1 MQNID
6 VRFVFCLNV
15 MKLKLS
21 ANAPLC
27 RVQLICLFIITLPI
41 CSYSQTKPAEP
52 LPQSAVQEFDNS
64 IMRSLAKSRTP
75 GQTEIM
81 LGLTHSIHYGDVG
94 VPAALLL
101 GGFIANNQQMR
112 QNSLYVASSTALS
125 YALTLVIKHFVK
137 RPRPF
142 VRDTTFVAVYKAGS
156 TSFPSGHTSTSF
168 ATVTALSIAY
178 PKWYVIA
185 PAYLWAGS
193 VSYSRMYLGE
203 HFPSDV
209 AAGLAIGV
217 GSAITLSSMKH

>member
-1 MQNID
+1 MLKIFSTIAVILNL
-6 VRFVFCLNV
+6 VFNNGYC
-15 MKLKLS
+15 
-21 ANAPLC
+21 
-27 RVQLICLFIITLPI
+27 
-41 CSYSQTKPAEP
+41 QTKPAEP
-52 LPQSAVQEFDNS
+52 LPKSAVQEFDNS

-75 GQTEIM
+75 GETQIM
-81 LGLTHSIHYGDVG
+81 LGLTNSLKYGDIG
-94 VPAALLL
+94 VPAALLV

-112 QNSLYVASSTALS
+112 QNSLYVFSSTLLS
-125 YALTLVIKHFVK
+125 YGITLITKQFVR

-142 VRDTTFVAVYKAGS
+142 IRDTTFVAVYKAGS

-193 VSYSRMYLGE
+193 VGYSRMYLGE
-203 HFPSDV
+203 HFPTDV
-209 AAGLAIGV
+209 AAGLAIGA